1 MVRNSFIL
9 LNRIVPVLT
18 FLMFINSASGI
29 TPVRSSYNES
39 NINVKS
45 SLSQGDT
52 AKINYYIQKGNYYI
66 SKKAL
71 KLDLAKS
78 YIDSAL
84 SACEKNN
91 IAIPASL
98 NLLNAQFSFLNGDF
112 TQSEEEIKLAIG
124 KAENAG
130 DFKILVRS
138 LLFEGNY
145 YLRTGLFQESRD
157 AYIRSINISREKKM
171 KGIIPWAYD
180 GIANVMDAAGDTKG
194 LRENL
199 DHMIESAFSEKDT
212 LLAESGLLRLGNSY
226 VGTEREF
233 HLADSVLRECLELS
247 LKKGDNY
254 YTGFSSANIGWNY
267 YCEKLYD
274 SSLFYYKQSL
284 IYGRLG
290 NYRGITD
297 NSLGNIGSIYRDR
310 GDYDQAIKFY
320 KKSIEEAKSINDFY
334 TLSWVSDD
342 MHKLYIIKKDTAKAY
357 VNYVLFKEYN
367 DTLQSRKSSQGLL
380 DARIR
385 YEADNHKKEVAL
397 LSLRLKNN
405 RLLNIGFTGLII
417 LTAVI
422 AFLIV
427 RGAKNEERRRLS
439 ELNRKISE
447 MTQANLRQQMNP
459 HFIFNTLNS
468 IQYYMFQHD
477 KLATNSYLTKFSSLM
492 RKVLENSQHTSV
504 PLRDELDALTLYL
517 ELECL
522 RFKDK
527 FEYTVTVDEE
537 IDPLMYKVPTML
549 IQPYVENSICHGLK
563 HIDEK
568 GSVKIDIKLGKDIL
582 ICTIEDNGIGRE
594 AAREREVSN
603 GNGHN
608 SLGTRITNSRL
619 DLVNSLY
626 GTSLKTVYTDLKNEN
641 DEPAGTRVEIHIPIM
656 T

>member
-1 MVRNSFIL
+1 MVRNNFIL
-9 LNRIVPVLT
+9 LNRIVPALT
-18 FLMFINSASGI
+18 FLMVMNSASGI
-29 TPVRSSYNES
+29 TPVRSSYNET
-39 NINVKS
+39 NINIKS
-45 SLSQGDT
+45 SLSPGDT
-52 AKINYYIQKGNYYI
+52 SKINYYVRKGNYHI

-71 KLDLAKS
+71 KLDLAKA
-78 YIDSAL
+78 YIDSAF

-98 NLLNAQFSFLNGDF
+98 HLLNAEFSFLNGDF
-112 TQSEEEIKLAIG
+112 TQSEEEMKLSIG
-124 KAENAG
+124 KSENTS

-138 LLFEGNY
+138 LLFEGKY
-145 YLRTGLFQESRD
+145 YLRTGLFQDSRD
-157 AYIRSINISREKKM
+157 AYIRSINISRDKKM
-171 KGIIPWAYD
+171 EGIIPWAYD
-180 GIANVMDAAGDTKG
+180 GIANVMEAAGDIKG

-226 VGTEREF
+226 VSTEREF
-233 HLADSVLRECLELS
+233 HLADSVLRECLKLS
-247 LKKGDNY
+247 MKTGDNY
-254 YTGFSSANIGWNY
+254 FTGFSSANIGWNY

-310 GDYDQAIKFY
+310 GDYDMAIKFY

-563 HIDEK
+563 HIDGK
-568 GSVKIDIKLGKDIL
+568 GIVKIDIKLGKEIL

-594 AAREREVSN
+594 AAREKEVSN

-641 DEPAGTRVEIHIPIM
+641 NEPAGTRVEIHIPIM

>member
-1 MVRNSFIL
+1 MVGNNFRL
-9 LNRIVPVLT
+9 LNRIVPALT
-18 FLMFINSASGI
+18 FLMVMNSVSGI
-29 TPVRSSYNES
+29 TPVGSSYSETNK
-39 NINVKS
+39 IIKS
-45 SLSQGDT
+45 SLSPGDT
-52 AKINYYIQKGNYYI
+52 AKINYYIKKGNSHI

-71 KLDLAKS
+71 KLDLAKA

-91 IAIPASL
+91 ITVPASL
-98 NLLNAQFSFLNGDF
+98 NLLNAEFSFLNGDF
-112 TQSEEEIKLAIG
+112 TQSEEEIKLSIG
-124 KAENAG
+124 KAESTG

-157 AYIRSINISREKKM
+157 AYMRSINISREKKID
-171 KGIIPWAYD
+171 GIIPWSYN
-180 GIANVMDAAGDTKG
+180 GIANVMEAAGDTKG

-199 DHMIESAFSEKDT
+199 DHMVEASFLEKDT

-247 LKKGDNY
+247 LKTGDNY

-310 GDYDQAIKFY
+310 GDYDQAIRFY

-342 MHKLYIIKKDTAKAY
+342 IHKLYIIKKDTAKAY
-357 VNYVLFKEYN
+357 VNYVLYKEYN
-367 DTLQSRKSSQGLL
+367 DTLQLRKSSQGLL
-380 DARIR
+380 DARIK

-405 RLLNIGFTGLII
+405 RLLNIGFTGLVI
-417 LTAVI
+417 LIAVI
-422 AFLIV
+422 AFLII

-477 KLATNSYLTKFSSLM
+477 KLATNIYLTKFSSLM

-504 PLRDELDALTLYL
+504 PLRDELDALTLYM

-527 FEYTVTVDEE
+527 FEYIVTVDEE

-563 HIDEK
+563 HIDGK
-568 GSVKIDIKLGKDIL
+568 GSVKIDIKMGKDIL

-594 AAREREVSN
+594 AASGKEVSN

-641 DEPAGTRVEIHIPIM
+641 GDPAGTRVEIHIPIM